1 MVAAARPS
9 DATWDSL
16 LVCVAAYIL
25 VGVGRFHLLFPIL
38 RPFRPA
44 LVVAILSIGLYLAAA
59 RGARD
64 VARLWCPTTK
74 YMLLVL
80 LWVALSVPGALWPGG
95 SFRLLSE
102 VFIKIVVTYLLIVGA
117 VRGPRD
123 VERLAL
129 AYFVSAAV
137 YAAVV
142 LSRFD
147 VSDSARLAGL
157 YDYDANEFATF
168 IVTALPLGLY
178 FIFGQRRPIRRAV
191 GGAGLAALAMAF
203 VGTGSRGGF
212 LALLGVTVFF
222 LVSYGA
228 VRLHWRIL
236 GAVLLGLLFTLST
249 NDSYWE
255 RMETML
261 HPEQD
266 YNYTASAGRLQIW
279 RRGIGY
285 MLQRPLFGV
294 GAGNFPAAEGTM
306 SPLAKLQERG
316 IGVKWSAA
324 HNTFVEIGAELGVP
338 GLVFFLGLIIT
349 AFGAL
354 RSVRRAEASVP
365 AVGRGP
371 PRLSHPLMA
380 SLVGFVV
387 GAVFLSLAQR
397 EMLYT
402 LAALGVALRKVTS
415 APALATS
422 RGGPVLQPRH
432 R

>member
-1 MVAAARPS
+1 
-9 DATWDSL
+9 
-16 LVCVAAYIL
+16 
-25 VGVGRFHLLFPIL
+25 
-38 RPFRPA
+38 
-44 LVVAILSIGLYLAAA
+44 
-59 RGARD
+59 
-64 VARLWCPTTK
+64 
-74 YMLLVL
+74 MLLVL

-102 VFIKIVVTYLLIVGA
+102 VFIKIVVMYLLIVGA

-137 YAAVV
+137 YAAIV
-142 LSRFD
+142 LSRPD
-147 VSDSARLAGL
+147 VSDSARLVGL

-178 FIFGQRRPIRRAV
+178 FIFGQRQPIRRAV
-191 GGAGLAALAMAF
+191 GGAGLAALVTAF
-203 VGTGSRGGF
+203 VRMASRGGF

-222 LVSYGA
+222 LVGYGS
-228 VRLHWRIL
+228 VRLRWRIL
-236 GAVLLGLLFTLST
+236 GAVLLGMLFALST
-249 NDSYWE
+249 NDNFWE
-255 RMETML
+255 RMQTIL

-294 GAGNFPAAEGTM
+294 GTGNFPAAEGTM

-316 IGVKWSAA
+316 IGMKWSAA

-354 RSVRRAEASVP
+354 RNVRRVEASVP
-365 AVGRGP
+365 ALGRGP

-402 LAALGVALRKVTS
+402 LAALGVALRKVTP

-422 RGGPVLQPRH
+422 RGGPVLQPGH